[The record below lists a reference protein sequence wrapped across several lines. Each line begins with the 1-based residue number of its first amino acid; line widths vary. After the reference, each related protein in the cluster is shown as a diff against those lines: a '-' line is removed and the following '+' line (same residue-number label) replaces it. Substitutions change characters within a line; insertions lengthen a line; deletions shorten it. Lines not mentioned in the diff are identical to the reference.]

1 MTPQGSGRLRSSDI
15 VVGTLASAGAV
26 ALVTAVIGVAD
37 QWIPVLSLGALYVFA
52 VLLVAVVWGLAF
64 ALPVAVASML
74 AFNWFFLPPTHTL
87 HLREGENWLVLL
99 LYLVVAVVTSELAA
113 RARRRAREAAQ
124 REREAALLA
133 EVAVFLLGGSA
144 VTDELDEIASRV
156 AVVLGVPL
164 ASIVLGG
171 GEDGSPD
178 AVSFPLAVGGR
189 TLGAIST
196 PLPGPADERVVR
208 RFVPALSSLL
218 AVALDREGLQ
228 REALEAETLRHSD
241 AVKTTVLRAV
251 SHDLRSPLT
260 AITAA
265 AGGLEST
272 ELHLDADD
280 RAELVRTILSECGR
294 LERMV
299 SDLLDLSRLEA
310 GAAAPVR
317 EIWTVD
323 ELVGSALD
331 ELRDEGTTM
340 VDVPDDL
347 PPVEVDAGQ
356 ARRILV
362 NLIENA
368 KRHAATATGVRVSAT
383 PSGADVVSLIVSD
396 DGPGID
402 AADAEVVFEP
412 FWRGARGG
420 GRTGL
425 GLAISRG
432 FAEANGGSL
441 RAEPS
446 EQGATMVLTLPV
458 AAPRPVGAST

>member
-1 MTPQGSGRLRSSDI
+1 MTPQRTRLRGADI
-15 VVGTLASAGAV
+15 LVGALASAGTV
-26 ALVTAVIGVAD
+26 ALVTAIIGVVDA
-37 QWIPVLSLGALYVFA
+37 WIPVISLGALYVFA
-52 VLLVAVVWGLAF
+52 VLFVSVYWGLAF

-74 AFNWFFLPPTHTL
+74 AFNWFFLPPTHTF
-87 HLREGENWLVLL
+87 HLRAGENWLVLM

-113 RARRRAREAAQ
+113 RARRRAREAAR

-133 EVAVFLLGGSA
+133 EVAVSLLGGSA

-156 AVVLGVPL
+156 AVVLGVVD
-164 ASIVLGG
+164 ASIVLGAAEPG
-171 GEDGSPD
+171 PPD
-178 AVSFPLAVGGR
+178 ALSYPLVAGGR
-189 TLGAIST
+189 TLGAVSV
-196 PLPGPADERVVR
+196 PAPGPVDERVAR
-208 RFVPALSSLL
+208 RFLPALSSLL
-218 AVALDREGLQ
+218 AVALDREELQ
-228 REALEAETLRHSD
+228 REALEAEALRHSD

-265 AGGLEST
+265 AGGLQST
-272 ELHLDADD
+272 ELALDTQD
-280 RAELVRTILSECGR
+280 RAELVATILSECGR

-323 ELVGSALD
+323 ELVGAALD
-331 ELRDEGTTM
+331 ELQDEGTA
-340 VDVPDDL
+340 VDMPDDL

-356 ARRILV
+356 IRRILV
-362 NLIENA
+362 NLVENA
-368 KRHAATATGVRVSAT
+368 KRHAVTATGVRVSVT
-383 PSGADVVSLIVSD
+383 SSGGDVVLLTVRD

-402 AADAEVVFEP
+402 TADAEVVFEP

-425 GLAISRG
+425 GLAIARG

-441 RAEPS
+441 RLEPAAL
-446 EQGATMVLTLPV
+446 GATMVLTLPV
-458 AAPRPVGAST
+458 AAPRPVEART

>member
-1 MTPQGSGRLRSSDI
+1 MTPQRTRLRGADI
-15 VVGTLASAGAV
+15 LVGTLASAGAV

-74 AFNWFFLPPTHTL
+74 AFNWFFLPPAHTF
-87 HLREGENWLVLL
+87 HLRDGENWLVLM

-113 RARRRAREAAQ
+113 RARRKAREAAQ

-133 EVAVFLLGGSA
+133 EVAVSLLGGSA
-144 VTDELDEIASRV
+144 VTDELDGIAGR
-156 AVVLGVPL
+156 AATVLGVAH
-164 ASIVLGG
+164 ASIVLGAAQP
-171 GEDGSPD
+171 ETSD
-178 AVSFPLAVGGR
+178 ALSYPLVAGGR
-189 TLGAIST
+189 PLGAISV
-196 PLPGPADERVVR
+196 PAPGPADERIVR
-208 RFVPALSSLL
+208 RFLPALASLL
-218 AVALDREGLQ
+218 AVALDREELQ

-265 AGGLEST
+265 AGGLQSA
-272 ELHLDADD
+272 ELDLDADD
-280 RAELVRTILSECGR
+280 RAELVATILSECGR

-299 SDLLDLSRLEA
+299 GDLLDLSRLEA
-310 GAAAPVR
+310 GAATPVR

-323 ELVGSALD
+323 ELVGAALD
-331 ELRDEGTTM
+331 ELQDEGT
-340 VDVPDDL
+340 VVELPEDL

-368 KRHAATATGVRVSAT
+368 KRHAATAAGVRVSAV
-383 PSGADVVSLIVSD
+383 SHGGDVLSLIVRD
-396 DGPGID
+396 DGPGI
-402 AADAEVVFEP
+402 AAGDAELVFEP

-425 GLAISRG
+425 GLAIARG

-441 RAEPS
+441 RAEPA
-446 EQGATMVLTLPV
+446 EGGATMVLTLPV
-458 AAPRPVGAST
+458 AAPRPVEAPA

>member
-1 MTPQGSGRLRSSDI
+1 MTPKSRLRSSDI

-52 VLLVAVVWGLAF
+52 VLFVAVFWGLAF

-87 HLREGENWLVLL
+87 HLREGENWLVLV

-133 EVAVFLLGGSA
+133 EVAVSLLGGSA
-144 VTDELDEIASRV
+144 VTDELDEIAGR
-156 AVVLGVPL
+156 AAIVLGVAH
-164 ASIVLGG
+164 ASIILGAAG
-171 GEDGSPD
+171 PEATD
-178 AVSFPLAVGGR
+178 AVSYPLAAGGR
-189 TLGAIST
+189 TLGAISI
-196 PLPGPADERVVR
+196 PAPGPGDDRVVR
-208 RFVPALSSLL
+208 RFLPALSSLL
-218 AVALDREGLQ
+218 AVALDREELQ
-228 REALEAETLRHSD
+228 REALEAEALRHSD

-265 AGGLEST
+265 AGGLKST
-272 ELHLDADD
+272 ELALDAND
-280 RAELVRTILSECGR
+280 RAELVETILSECGR

-310 GAAAPVR
+310 GAAAPVP
-317 EIWTVD
+317 EIWSVD
-323 ELVGSALD
+323 ELVGAALD
-331 ELRDEGTTM
+331 ELQDEGTV
-340 VDVPDDL
+340 VDMPDDL

-362 NLIENA
+362 NLLENA
-368 KRHAATATGVRVSAT
+368 KRHAATEAGVRVSAS
-383 PSGADVVSLIVSD
+383 SGGGEVALCVRD
-396 DGPGID
+396 DGPGLETVD
-402 AADAEVVFEP
+402 PEVVFEP

-425 GLAISRG
+425 GLAIARG

-441 RAEPS
+441 RAEPVEHGTS
-446 EQGATMVLTLPV
+446 MVLKLPI
-458 AAPRPVGAST
+458 AAPRPAEAHT